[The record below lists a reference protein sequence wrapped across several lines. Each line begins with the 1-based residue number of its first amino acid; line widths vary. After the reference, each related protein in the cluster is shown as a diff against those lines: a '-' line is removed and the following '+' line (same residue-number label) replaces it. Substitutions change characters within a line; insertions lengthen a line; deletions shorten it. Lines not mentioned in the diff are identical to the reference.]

1 MAALEAV
8 WSGNCEQVADKI
20 ERVHFKTVQIKE
32 KNYCKALEEFSGK
45 VLLVGIN
52 YDKATKIHECVIE
65 ECEFR

>member
-1 MAALEAV
+1 M
-8 WSGNCEQVADKI
+8 ADKI